1 MTVLSMIATEEARGE
16 RLDRAL
22 ARNFADFSR
31 ARLQA
36 LIREGVVRIGE
47 IATTDPSLKLRG
59 GEKIDDN
66 RPRGRAF
73 RAPGTG
79 NPPVD
84 PL

>member
-36 LIREGVVRIGE
+36 LIREGAVRIGE
-47 IATTDPSLKLRG
+47 AAITDPSLKLRG
-59 GEKIDDN
+59 GEND
-66 RPRGRAF
+66 RARHPAGRAF
-73 RAPGTG
+73 RAAGAG
-79 NPPVD
+79 NPPDD
-84 PL
+84 PP